1 MLVVIE
7 NGYGKRIRVSEIR
20 RTKPGAVGVK
30 VSKVPV
36 AAALVV
42 EADDDLLIATA
53 LGKIERVTVAP
64 IPIGRRPNRKR
75 GAISKGVR
83 IVRLEPGGRV
93 AQVASTRGV
102 ETASAARGGP
112 GPTGRLGEGR

>member
-1 MLVVIE
+1 MSAQFMLVVIE

-83 IVRLEPGGRV
+83 IVRLEPGAEWRRLR
-93 AQVASTRGV
+93 AL
-102 ETASAARGGP
+102 GG
-112 GPTGRLGEGR
+112 